1 MTDKDY
7 EIKFLNEKLD
17 AQAAETK
24 RLNERIVE
32 LEALVEKLKVCGNCK
47 HEPEFFSDNGCCVM
61 CAKLDKWEAK

>member
-24 RLNERIVE
+24 RLNERIAE
-32 LEALVEKLKVCGNCK
+32 LEATVEQMK
-47 HEPEFFSDNGCCVM
+47 CCNS
-61 CAKLDKWEAK
+61 E